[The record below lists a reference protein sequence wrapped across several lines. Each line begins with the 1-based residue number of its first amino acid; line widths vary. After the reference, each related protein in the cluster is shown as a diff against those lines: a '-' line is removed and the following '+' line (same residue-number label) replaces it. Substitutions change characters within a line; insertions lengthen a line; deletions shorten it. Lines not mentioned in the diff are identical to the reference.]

1 MCFKFTFQ
9 RDNLIYTDLP
19 LNDFQLWQALSTQQA
34 HTMVTVSRAA
44 ADRVNGV
51 VLNNVFTR
59 SSAITDIPC
68 DSGTNTF
75 QVYQGMQV
83 MITQNRDK
91 KVGVINGQ
99 AATVI
104 NAKNRTV
111 HLKLS
116 NGHTVFTHP
125 ITYVDQQGQRLTTY
139 PFTPSYAMT
148 ICKSQGAT
156 LEKLLLWL
164 DCTFICR
171 PFTCPSKRRHF
182 FFNADVSST
191 TPTSGHDNLNSPR
204 NT

>member
-1 MCFKFTFQ
+1 
-9 RDNLIYTDLP
+9 
-19 LNDFQLWQALSTQQA
+19 
-34 HTMVTVSRAA
+34 MVTVSRAA